1 MARPTIQDVAR
12 RSGFSK
18 ATVSAVLNDS
28 SSVKT
33 STRARILDVMDELN
47 YRPRA
52 AGRNGE
58 KVGRSLAIVIKEID
72 NPYYAEV
79 VAGARAAANKKGY
92 TVQIGTSE
100 GDPDAEKRL
109 VDVFRSKDIDGL
121 IIIPVIS
128 EQADLSYV
136 FELNRRNIPYVLLEE
151 VRGIQASVID
161 VDNIEASKS
170 AVKYLIDLGHTEI
183 LHFAGPEYSMHSEE
197 RIEGVRRAYSE
208 SSLVFGDE
216 VVVPAGAH
224 LADGYRAGKA
234 YFASRENRP
243 TGITCYNDLVAIGLM
258 RALEERGLRVP
269 QDVSVIGYDDIEILE
284 YLPTPLTSIRVPKRE
299 MGQKAAELL
308 IQQIEAQ
315 KKVPPQ
321 KIHLQAELVVRK
333 TTTPKAG

>member
-1 MARPTIQDVAR
+1 MARPTIEDVAR
-12 RSGFSK
+12 RAGYSK

-28 SSVKT
+28 PSVKA

-47 YRPRA
+47 YRPRN
-52 AGRNGE
+52 AGRNGDRE
-58 KVGRSLAIVIKEID
+58 QRSLGLVIKEID

-79 VAGARAAANKKGY
+79 VAGARSAANKKGY
-92 TVQIGTSE
+92 SVQIGTSE

-109 VDVFRSKDIDGL
+109 VDVFRAKDIDGL

-161 VDNIEASKS
+161 VDNIEASKR
-170 AVKYLIDLGHTEI
+170 AAKYLIDSGHEKI
-183 LHFAGPEYSMHSEE
+183 VHFAGPQYSMHSEE
-197 RIEGVRRAYSE
+197 RLEGVRRAYSE
-208 SSLVFGDE
+208 SSLVFSDDI
-216 VVVPAGAH
+216 VVPAGAH

-234 YFASRENRP
+234 YFGRGENRP
-243 TGITCYNDLVAIGLM
+243 TGVTCYNDLVAIGLM
-258 RALEERGLRVP
+258 RALGELGLRVP
-269 QDVSVIGYDDIEILE
+269 EDVSVIGYDDIEILE
-284 YLPTPLTSIRVPKRE
+284 YLPTPLTSIRVPKFE

-308 IQQIEAQ
+308 IQQLEAH

-333 TTTPKAG
+333 TTIER